1 MLQRYLNF
9 SNCNRLID
17 FLLSVIAG
25 IFGGFICVDVVFW
38 LFVDIFNRIGPGE
51 LLVCLCVH
59 VELLR
64 SLELLLE

>member
-1 MLQRYLNF
+1 M
-9 SNCNRLID
+9 ID

-38 LFVDIFNRIGPGE
+38 LFVDVLNRIGPGE
-51 LLVCLCVH
+51 FLARLCVH
-59 VELLR
+59 IELLR